1 MEVLKRRLFHLSTP
15 FRWSHSAIFNPKP
28 DSNFASPRTLCSVTV
43 AGVNDLIDR
52 NEFFFEFDDQTL
64 LNILESCKLSHD
76 FRTAVNVHSKIV
88 KHGYGMYPLL
98 LSTLLKVYVACE
110 KPTLTQQ
117 LLSEICFLNFD
128 VVSANLLIDSFLKV
142 GEINNAKKV
151 FSALRARDV
160 VTWNL
165 IIGGYVKNRLFLE
178 AIEVFKEMLETDIEP
193 DGFTFASVVTACSR
207 LGALNHGKWVHGLM
221 IEKKTELNYILSS
234 ALVDMYSRCGRIE
247 TAKSIFDAAHRTHVS
262 IWNAMINALAMHGLA
277 LDAISV
283 FSAMDLEDISP
294 DHVTFIGLITACS
307 HGGLVEQGR
316 EYFNLMQQKHYSIQP
331 QIEHYGAMVDLFARA
346 GLLEEAYAMIEKM
359 PMEPDVVIW
368 RTLLSACRTHKNS
381 KLGEVIVGKIKHL
394 GSGDYVLMSNI
405 YCSANKWD
413 NAETMRHTMNKM
425 GVHKSKGKSWVELH
439 GIIHHFKAG
448 DRAHPETE
456 AIYTVLEA
464 LIRRSRMEGYVSVR
478 DLVFMDISEEEK
490 EENLNYHSEKL
501 ALAYGILKSSPGSE
515 ISISKNL
522 RTCLDCHCWI
532 KIVSRV
538 LNRVITVRDRIRF
551 HRFEKGSC
559 SCGDYW

>member
-1 MEVLKRRLFHLSTP
+1 MDVLNRRLFHLCKSC
-15 FRWSHSAIFNPKP
+15 RWSHTAVFNPKP
-28 DSNFASPRTLCSVTV
+28 GLKFASPRTLCSVT
-43 AGVNDLIDR
+43 
-52 NEFFFEFDDQTL
+52 DDQML
-64 LNILESCKLSHD
+64 LSILESCKLSHD
-76 FRTAVNVHSKIV
+76 LRTAAIVHSKIV
-88 KHGYGMYPLL
+88 KHGYGMHSLL

-110 KPTLTQQ
+110 KPTLTQK
-117 LLSEICFLNFD
+117 LLTEIRFLDFD
-128 VVSANLLIDSFLKV
+128 VVSGNLLIDSFVKA

-151 FSALRARDV
+151 FSALHARDV

-178 AIEVFKEMLETDIEP
+178 AIEMFKEMLETNIEP

-207 LGALNHGKWVHGLM
+207 LGALSHGKWVHGLM
-221 IEKKTELNYILSS
+221 IEKKIELNYILSS

-247 TAKSIFDAAHRTHVS
+247 TAKSIFDSAQKTHVS
-262 IWNAMINALAMHGLA
+262 IWNAMINALAMHGLG

-283 FSAMDLEDISP
+283 FSNMEMNDISP
-294 DHVTFIGLITACS
+294 DHVTFIGVITACS
-307 HGGLVEQGR
+307 HCGLIEQGR
-316 EYFNLMQQKHYSIQP
+316 TFFNLMQQKYSSIQP
-331 QIEHYGAMVDLFARA
+331 QIEHYGAMVDLFSRA
-346 GLLEEAYAMIEKM
+346 GLLEESCAMIEKM

-368 RTLLSACRTHKNS
+368 RTLLSACKTHNNS

-405 YCSANKWD
+405 YCSTNKWY
-413 NAETMRHTMNKM
+413 NAETMRQTMNKK
-425 GVHKSKGKSWVELH
+425 GVHKNKGRSWVELN

-448 DRAHPETE
+448 DKAHAESE
-456 AIYTVLEA
+456 VIYTVLEA
-464 LIRRSRMEGYVSVR
+464 LIRLSRMEGYVSER
-478 DLVFMDISEEEK
+478 DLVLMDISEEEK

-501 ALAYGILKSSPGSE
+501 ALAYGILKSSPGTE

-522 RTCLDCHCWI
+522 RTCLDCHCWV

-538 LNRVITVRDRIRF
+538 LNRVITVRDRVRF
-551 HRFEKGSC
+551 HRFEKGAC